1 VQQADRLVKLAVA
14 EECARG
20 SRDEIAVEC
29 GPVAEGSVGGDGDGK
44 VVGSDHFGGRGLAGF
59 LESSGVEEGCE
70 GLHVLLRNDGR
81 CGQRETGRL
90 DDGLFERESIAA
102 PSVGL
107 YDC

>member
-1 VQQADRLVKLAVA
+1 MQQADRLVELAVA

-29 GPVAEGSVGGDGDGK
+29 GSVDEGSVGGDCNGEI
-44 VVGSDHFGGRGLAGF
+44 VGSDHFGGRGLAGF
-59 LESSGVEEGCE
+59 LEASGVEEGCK

-107 YDC
+107 CDC